1 MKYIGFLISLIITLV
16 LAVALTINFGQ
27 TPPLG
32 KLLDPYH
39 GIWQNSYSENHSGH
53 QDLSLSNLSA
63 SVEVL
68 YDTNLIPHIF
78 AQNEEDLYRAQGYVT
93 AQHRLW
99 QMEFQTLAAAG
110 RVSEI
115 VGAQALEF
123 DRMQRRKGLGFGAEA
138 GVQYIQENDP
148 ETYRYIEA
156 YADGVNQYINQLSY
170 RNMPVEYKILNYR
183 PEPWTPYKTA
193 LFLKYMAD
201 MLVGDKDLE
210 FTNLR
215 NLIGEELM
223 EQLFPDFPVD
233 NDPVIEPDK
242 RWDFTPLEINAP
254 DEIVYPDGEIIG
266 NPIPTPEQGV
276 GSNNW
281 AVAGSKTQ
289 SGNPILA
296 NDPHLSLNL
305 PSLWYAIQLTTPE
318 YSVKGASLPGALG
331 VISGFNEDIAW
342 GVTNATRDVRDW
354 YSISFRNEDR
364 NEYLYNDQWINSSLR
379 LEEIKIKGEPSFVD
393 SVYYTHYGPIVYD
406 HNFRAESQLTNFA
419 LKWTAHLGSNEQ
431 RTFLK
436 LNKAKNHD
444 DYLEAVES
452 FVAPAQNFV
461 FASKTG
467 DIAIKVQGTFPL
479 KWDQQGKY
487 LMDGSDP
494 AYEWQG
500 FIPNEQNPSTLNP
513 RRGFVSSANQH
524 SVDPSYPYFVFDN
537 SFEHY
542 RNRRLNR
549 RLSELSNITVQDMK
563 DLQFDNYYLHAAEA
577 LPVMLELLMEDTLI
591 LEEGS
596 ARQLIDEL
604 QAWDFHTHPELTA
617 PPIFEMWWDNLEK
630 VVWGKWRNNEMPIVI
645 PNKYQTTQLLAEE
658 PDHLA
663 FDNPETTRRENAK
676 DVVERSFNLM
686 LNEYEEWKENEGEPN
701 WGNFKHTTIQHL
713 VPNFRSFSVENIN
726 TGGGRGILN
735 ATSERHGA
743 SWRMVVEM
751 GERPNAYGIYP
762 GGQSGNPG
770 SKYYRNFIDRW
781 ARGEYL
787 DFSLRTSGQVDDLLY
802 SVTLTAD

>member
-663 FDNPETTRRENAK
+663 FDNPETTMRENAR
-676 DVVERSFNLM
+676 DVVVRSFNLM
-686 LNEYEEWKENEGEPN
+686 LNEYKEWREKHEHPT
-701 WGNFKHTTIQHL
+701 WGNYKHTTIQHL
-713 VPNFRSFSVENIN
+713 VPNFRSFSVENIS